1 MHVCGNLAN
10 TIDDILK
17 INVNVLD
24 FEFSKNPANLE
35 LFGSRDLAGRM
46 IGYGCIDSSAEKV
59 ESTNEIKK
67 RIEKGVDVFGAR
79 AMLVDPDC
87 GLRMRSRESA
97 FWKLKNMAEAA
108 KEVRLA
114 L

>member
-35 LFGSRDLAGRM
+35 LFGSRDLPAG
-46 IGYGCIDSSAEKV
+46 
-59 ESTNEIKK
+59 
-67 RIEKGVDVFGAR
+67 
-79 AMLVDPDC
+79 
-87 GLRMRSRESA
+87 
-97 FWKLKNMAEAA
+97 
-108 KEVRLA
+108 
-114 L
+114 